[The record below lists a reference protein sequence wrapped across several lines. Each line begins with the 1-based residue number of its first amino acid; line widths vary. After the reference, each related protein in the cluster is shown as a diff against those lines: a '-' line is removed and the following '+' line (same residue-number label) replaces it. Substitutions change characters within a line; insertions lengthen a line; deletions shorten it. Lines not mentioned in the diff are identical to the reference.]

1 VRETVERTAFW
12 AGFAE
17 RIAERPEWNLGQFK
31 HQHSNQ
37 GYIEFSERL
46 GLGFRPRAV
55 CLTNCN
61 ELRAEILTG
70 KNSHGLALLDNLI
83 AAGPYLQTT
92 NGGIATASVSNLR
105 SDGKVEIIW
114 RDAMIGNRRL
124 WSVHYDWIGESLLDL
139 RATLSPIIDRE
150 MATP

>member
-1 VRETVERTAFW
+1 VRETVARTAFW
-12 AGFAE
+12 AGFAQ
-17 RIAERPEWNLGQFK
+17 RIAERPEWSLGQFK

-37 GYIEFSERL
+37 GYIEFAERL

-55 CLTNCN
+55 CLMNGN

-70 KNSHGLALLDNLI
+70 KNRRGLALLDDLV
-83 AAGPYLQTT
+83 AVGPLLQTT
-92 NGGIATASVSNLR
+92 NGAVAKASVSDLR
-105 SDGKVEIIW
+105 SDGKVEIVW
-114 RDAMIGNRRL
+114 REAMVGNRRL

-139 RATLSPIIDRE
+139 RATLAPMIDRE